1 MYYIAFIS
9 AQRYGF
15 SRFAF
20 GFAVTPR
27 EQRRREHC
35 PISHNLGCGR
45 QVWWPRRSSASLGAR
60 RRCRWR
66 RSPPAAAC
74 ARAAPPSRG
83 TQSDEM
89 GIPCIGECSLPSYPN
104 LPDSVHPGVVTGQAL
119 IDLLNDAKEKGY
131 AIPAVNFGASAR
143 PPCLTASVSALR
155 HASAHTPHATHRR
168 ARRACEQ

>member
-1 MYYIAFIS
+1 MVAKALLGLVGCAS
-9 AQRYGF
+9 A
-15 SRFAF
+15 
-20 GFAVTPR
+20 
-27 EQRRREHC
+27 
-35 PISHNLGCGR
+35 L
-45 QVWWPRRSSASLGAR
+45 QVASLAPGRGMCAR
-60 RRCRWR
+60 R
-66 RSPPAAAC
+66 AAVQM
-74 ARAAPPSRG
+74 G

-131 AIPAVNFGASAR
+131 AIPAVNCGASAR